1 MGDRGRQQGPAQHSP
16 QQTDPRIRAETN
28 AGSVPIPPFQSA
40 ILRLH
45 RVVGNRALAGL
56 LGSSAA
62 VAPVVQRDRTKLPAK
77 TEERRRAS
85 ARERALRALRAAQ
98 SPQDARERVVK
109 MMFLFGSDEAAL
121 EGLEEARLEIRSEV
135 NKLRDDPKVVY
146 CMPPLDESE
155 GRRRLQLIEREERG
169 AFDGLLSQR
178 APFQQSAT
186 EAMQHEWG
194 LGIARTG
201 RGEAVLIIGEK
212 AHVTWTGYLKC
223 LMAVAHSHPY
233 FKEPGFPG
241 GRDPSRPRGEG
252 GSYPVTVKTK
262 EIATNHL
269 IGGRAVDGA
278 VLWSDLVTKKQGNE
292 MLKIFP
298 SGEDIGFAADKH
310 LSLHTV
316 YTTYRV
322 LNHPAGKVIINPD
335 FKTDEKGKAKQ
346 EPESKTEET
355 KHEKSERK
363 TEDPFAADKVAA
375 TPLLRFEIRG
385 AAPVNKEYECEM
397 AAFAGNVQFWTGR
410 ISTTAGTFLQF
421 L

>member
-1 MGDRGRQQGPAQHSP
+1 
-16 QQTDPRIRAETN
+16 
-28 AGSVPIPPFQSA
+28 
-40 ILRLH
+40 
-45 RVVGNRALAGL
+45 
-56 LGSSAA
+56 
-62 VAPVVQRDRTKLPAK
+62 
-77 TEERRRAS
+77 
-85 ARERALRALRAAQ
+85 
-98 SPQDARERVVK
+98 
-109 MMFLFGSDEAAL
+109 
-121 EGLEEARLEIRSEV
+121 
-135 NKLRDDPKVVY
+135 
-146 CMPPLDESE
+146 
-155 GRRRLQLIEREERG
+155 
-169 AFDGLLSQR
+169 
-178 APFQQSAT
+178 
-186 EAMQHEWG
+186 
-194 LGIARTG
+194 
-201 RGEAVLIIGEK
+201 
-212 AHVTWTGYLKC
+212 
-223 LMAVAHSHPY
+223 
-233 FKEPGFPG
+233 
-241 GRDPSRPRGEG
+241 
-252 GSYPVTVKTK
+252 VTVKTK

-278 VLWSDLVTKKQGNE
+278 VLWSDLVAKKQGNE

-335 FKTDEKGKAKQ
+335 FKTDETGKAKQ